1 MNSTQFTD
9 QEHDHAAHDP
19 PPPPSQAPSPLLPFP
34 LQLSGLTGDG
44 WICST
49 TRRQTRLAIPRAT
62 RCTAIRIPRCKLP
75 GKPQHGKPWRVAR
88 NLPAH
93 ASAAAPGGVSASTA
107 AAPAAQKTATK
118 KRHLRRVA
126 AKEPE
131 EDEVLAVPAK
141 AEHHNAR
148 RRGALDTGFAAGLVR
163 PSRRLQARIHH
174 LRGLYIYIYK
184 YTKQTYETEKRKEEG
199 APYLAWRSWLPQL
212 HPIIQLIPRLPL
224 LESPRLSFSRRLI
237 YKYIYILRRKGD
249 FSME

>member
-1 MNSTQFTD
+1 MFTTNFELDSIHRSGARSRSSRST
-9 QEHDHAAHDP
+9 
-19 PPPPSQAPSPLLPFP
+19 PPPSRAPFPSPLPPFS
-34 LQLSGLTGDG
+34 LQLSKLTGDG

-174 LRGLYIYIYK
+174 LRGLYIYINIRNRR
-184 YTKQTYETEKRKEEG
+184 TKQRRGRKKELLTLRGG
-199 APYLAWRSWLPQL
+199 AGSRSS
-212 HPIIQLIPRLPL
+212 IQ
-224 LESPRLSFSRRLI
+224 SSN
-237 YKYIYILRRKGD
+237 
-249 FSME
+249 

>member
-1 MNSTQFTD
+1 MKISKKKTKKNKNSYSPRTLNSIAI
-9 QEHDHAAHDP
+9 HRSGARSSHSS
-19 PPPPSQAPSPLLPFP
+19 PPSRALSPPLPLLQS
-34 LQLSGLTGDG
+34 LGLTGDG

-49 TRRQTRLAIPRAT
+49 THRQTRLAIPRAT

-88 NLPAH
+88 DLPAH

-118 KRHLRRVA
+118 KRYLRRIA

-141 AEHHNAR
+141 AEHHHAG

-163 PSRRLQARIHH
+163 PSRRLQARVHH
-174 LRGLYIYIYK
+174 LRGY
-184 YTKQTYETEKRKEEG
+184 
-199 APYLAWRSWLPQL
+199 
-212 HPIIQLIPRLPL
+212 
-224 LESPRLSFSRRLI
+224 
-237 YKYIYILRRKGD
+237 
-249 FSME
+249 M